1 MEALLA
7 TQPKHMRKLWGNV
20 TGERLWYALHG
31 HDLQTP
37 PSGRRMY
44 GHGRVRRPATT
55 PLSMRAAARLLLT
68 KAARRMRRDG
78 WNAGRLALWLERR
91 DGAWHGSHCLPGVHD
106 DQAVLSALETLWHQA
121 RVRLPFHTRVLR
133 LGVTLFDLTRASE
146 RQLDMLLDDDATRRR
161 WESATEAIDTLN
173 RKYGRTLVSI
183 GPWIPPPGGYAGG
196 KISYTRIPSAEDF
209 W

>member
-1 MEALLA
+1 
-7 TQPKHMRKLWGNV
+7 
-20 TGERLWYALHG
+20 
-31 HDLQTP
+31 
-37 PSGRRMY
+37 
-44 GHGRVRRPATT
+44 
-55 PLSMRAAARLLLT
+55 
-68 KAARRMRRDG
+68 
-78 WNAGRLALWLERR
+78 
-91 DGAWHGSHCLPGVHD
+91 
-106 DQAVLSALETLWHQA
+106 
-121 RVRLPFHTRVLR
+121 VRLPFHTRVLR
-133 LGVTLFDLTRASE
+133 LRVTLFDLTRASE